1 MWATIFLRLICTDEN
16 ESSITYTI
24 NVIRNEDQ
32 HINFPASAVE
42 KTYGDADFTVA
53 VNGYAPHGVQYTSET
68 PDVATVADGGRIH
81 IVKTGVARI
90 KAVTP
95 SVPGT
100 HDIAE
105 AAYTLT
111 VRQKQL
117 TIDASTSRVAAKVY
131 DGTVTASMASVA
143 FAGVGVNELAKDA
156 DYTVA
161 NVRYNSAEVFEA
173 TEVMATVALVP
184 TNIPAQNDIL
194 ADGAFRKSAV
204 IGKAYLG
211 EIDADFN
218 LPVEVPARTSN
229 CIIELG
235 SLLPAVPSGRF
246 GSVQYSVEQIND
258 PGNVLAEI
266 TPAATI
272 LTLSVR
278 DVLPGLSA
286 EILVRVTSENYAGF
300 IVVLTLLVGEGSTG
314 VKGENIRENTQVGFR
329 QQVLFVN
336 TPFDEK
342 ISIYSLRGSL
352 LFSSC
357 KPAGQAKR

>member
-1 MWATIFLRLICTDEN
+1 
-16 ESSITYTI
+16 
-24 NVIRNEDQ
+24 
-32 HINFPASAVE
+32 
-42 KTYGDADFTVA
+42 VA
-53 VNGYAPHGVQYTSET
+53 P
-68 PDVATVADGGRIH
+68 VADGGRVH

-90 KAVTP
+90 KAATP

-117 TIDASTSRVAAKVY
+117 TINASASRVAAKVY
-131 DGTVTASMASVA
+131 DGTVTASVASVA

-161 NVRYNSAEVFEA
+161 NARYNSAEVFEA

-184 TNIPAQNDIL
+184 TSMPAQNYIL

-229 CIIELG
+229 SIIELG
-235 SLLPAVPSGRF
+235 SLLPAVPAGRF
-246 GSVQYSVEQIND
+246 GSVQYSVEQIT
-258 PGNVLAEI
+258 
-266 TPAATI
+266 TPAMFW
-272 LTLSVR
+272 R
-278 DVLPGLSA
+278 
-286 EILVRVTSENYAGF
+286 
-300 IVVLTLLVGEGSTG
+300 
-314 VKGENIRENTQVGFR
+314 K
-329 QQVLFVN
+329 
-336 TPFDEK
+336 
-342 ISIYSLRGSL
+342 
-352 LFSSC
+352 
-357 KPAGQAKR
+357 